1 MKKPLATIAALAIAL
16 SAFAQT
22 TPSKTIKIRSKG
34 DDIRKVIDSVF
45 EQSGKQYILESNVY
59 QTIYMS
65 LDDVTFDKAVE
76 ILSNIAE
83 LEFEEKQGVWHVHS
97 RIKSV
102 TPTVKTAPVKT
113 PVKTAAKTTK
123 PAEKMKPLPIAKST
137 TSTQKFAEDEDETMG
152 SPAPKPI
159 KVDLTGRL
167 TVQMKK
173 MDIREVF
180 GEFGRQTKIDIE
192 IDENVPNYKLDAYF
206 YNTSLKFA
214 LDKICKIAN
223 LKYTFTPSKT
233 VRISKA

>member
-1 MKKPLATIAALAIAL
+1 MKKTLATIAALAIAL

-34 DDIRKVIDSVF
+34 DDVRTVIDSVF
-45 EQSGKQYILESNVY
+45 EQTGKQYVLESSVH
-59 QTIYMS
+59 QTLFMS
-65 LDDVTFDKAVE
+65 LDNISFEKAID
-76 ILSNIAE
+76 ILSNVAE
-83 LEFEEKQGVWHVHS
+83 LEFEEKQGIWHVHS

-102 TPTVKTAPVKT
+102 TPAKTAPA
-113 PVKTAAKTTK
+113 KTAPKTASKTSKGTEKLKPLPTAKTTT
-123 PAEKMKPLPIAKST
+123 AS
-137 TSTQKFAEDEDETMG
+137 QKFTDDEDETTTA
-152 SPAPKPI
+152 PAPKPI